1 MSFFSISASQQ
12 FSLLVFMQVLL
23 VTDADWRC
31 IDVLFIIIF
40 LATSIAS
47 QVRFPFLTVVTVH
60 S

>member
-47 QVRFPFLTVVTVH
+47 QFRFPFLTVVTVH